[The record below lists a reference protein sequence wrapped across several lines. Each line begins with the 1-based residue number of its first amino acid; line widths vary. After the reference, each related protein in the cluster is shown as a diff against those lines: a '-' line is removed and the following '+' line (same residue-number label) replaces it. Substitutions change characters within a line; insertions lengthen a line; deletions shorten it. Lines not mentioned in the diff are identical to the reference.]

1 MNKSVLIDLRQAIK
15 GAISNK
21 AYRCIKKAGSFENYV
36 YPAAYYSLIPSS

>member
-21 AYRCIKKAGSFENYV
+21 AYRCLKKAGSFEKYL
-36 YPAAYYSLIPSS
+36 YPAA